1 MTTTYPSHPNLDG
14 NYAPLR
20 MECDLND
27 LIVEGEIPKDLFG
40 SYYRNGPDPQ
50 FPGVEWIPFT
60 RRSFLGKGSVS
71 SMPSKIVQNR
81 KFGADLGPVACVM

>member
-1 MTTTYPSHPNLDG
+1 MTKPYPNHDFLNG

-27 LIVEGEIPKDLFG
+27 LVVEGEIPKEIFG

-50 FPGVEWIPFT
+50 FPPMGNEYLWCDGDGMIHALHFE
-60 RRSFLGKGSVS
+60 
-71 SMPSKIVQNR
+71 N
-81 KFGADLGPVACVM
+81 